1 MRRNSGLNFN
11 KRRKKINIPLLKE
24 IASWVLSCL
33 IVVVIAYTLVR
44 FFGLRTSVVGNA
56 MAETLENEEQILV
69 NSFVYMVKEP
79 KQGDVVVFLP
89 NGNEKS
95 HYYVRR
101 VMACPGDSVW
111 IHDGALYV
119 NGEIYNEDI
128 SVASIEEP
136 GIAEDEIKLE
146 NNEYFVLG
154 DNRNNSEDSRFAS
167 VGYVRRSEI
176 VGKVFFRIYPFS
188 SIGFITDAGDGENR
202 KNAKKGEKE

>member
-33 IVVVIAYTLVR
+33 IVVVMAYTLVR

-154 DNRNNSEDSRFAS
+154 DNRNNSEDSRMANIGS
-167 VGYVRRSEI
+167 IQKEHI
-176 VGKVFFRIYPFS
+176 IGKAWFHFNKITDM
-188 SIGFITDAGDGENR
+188 GFIH
-202 KNAKKGEKE
+202 

>member
-136 GIAEDEIKLE
+136 GIAEDENKPE
-146 NNEYFVLG
+146 DNEYFVLG
-154 DNRNNSEDSRFAS
+154 DNRNNSEDSRMANIGS
-167 VGYVRRSEI
+167 IQKEHI
-176 VGKVFFRIYPFS
+176 IGKAWFHFNKITDM
-188 SIGFITDAGDGENR
+188 GFIH
-202 KNAKKGEKE
+202 